1 MGVQE
6 KYKAKCYPF
15 VRKEAFTMPQK
26 EELTFRRAVRGPS
39 AKFVG
44 LLSQVGNFLLEALDL
59 SISKHIAPIQLNHFG
74 THAAAGLV
82 EGRKG
87 CSFCL

>member
-15 VRKEAFTMPQK
+15 VRIEAFTMPQ
-26 EELTFRRAVRGPS
+26 EGELTFRRAVRGPS

-44 LLSQVGNFLLEALDL
+44 LLPKVGNFLLEALDL
-59 SISKHIAPIQLNHFG
+59 SITKHITPI
-74 THAAAGLV
+74 
-82 EGRKG
+82 
-87 CSFCL
+87 